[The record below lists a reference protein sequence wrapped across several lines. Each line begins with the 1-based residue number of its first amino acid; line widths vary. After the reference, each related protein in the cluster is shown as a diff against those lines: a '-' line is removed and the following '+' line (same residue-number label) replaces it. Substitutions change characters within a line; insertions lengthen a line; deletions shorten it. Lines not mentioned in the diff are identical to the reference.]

1 MTDRNKPMTQYYKV
15 RANKAKPRIWIEG
28 KKLTHAA
35 FVAGTRFNITR
46 EDGKVYLYSN
56 PQGSH
61 KVSGNESRP
70 IIDLSGKS
78 CAPFET
84 GHPVFV
90 TYYPT
95 GQITIEEAAIS

>member
-1 MTDRNKPMTQYYKV
+1 MTDRNKPMTQHYKV

-28 KKLTHAA
+28 KKLTHAS

-56 PQGSH
+56 PLGSH

-78 CAPFET
+78 CAPFDT
-84 GHPVFV
+84 GNNVSL

-95 GQITIEEAAIS
+95 GQITIEEVSV